1 MGESATR
8 FPTRVANQTN
18 KRRDELRGWEGK
30 TRKLSLS
37 IEWKGLLESDESW
50 CEAVCTEYRERWV
63 GVKRGESE
71 ALSQKTRVNLNEG
84 VAERGMRDSVTPC
97 SHKDLILIYAY
108 SSLGLEY

>member
-1 MGESATR
+1 
-8 FPTRVANQTN
+8 
-18 KRRDELRGWEGK
+18 
-30 TRKLSLS
+30 
-37 IEWKGLLESDESW
+37 
-50 CEAVCTEYRERWV
+50 V